1 MTKVLADRDL
11 CISAGMC
18 VMTAPVVFDQDDDGL
33 VVLLTDEVPDDERAR
48 VEDAVRLCPSGALK
62 VQEP

>member
-18 VMTAPVVFDQDDDGL
+18 VMTTQVVFDQDDDGL
-33 VVLLTDEVPDDERAR
+33 VVLLTDDVPDDERAR
-48 VEDAVRLCPSGALK
+48 VDDAVRLCPSGALK

>member
-18 VMTAPVVFDQDDDGL
+18 VMTTQVVFDQDDDGL
-33 VVLLTDEVPDDERAR
+33 VVLLTDEVPDGERAR
-48 VEDAVRLCPSGALK
+48 VDDAVRLCPSGALK
-62 VQEP
+62 VQEL